1 MNIKSSKKGIEALV
15 ILFGVL
21 IVVVTYFFG
30 YIKLQ
35 DMTRD
40 LQSQK
45 TPLKAKADAYEY
57 LFNNAKEYQTQ
68 TATMKAEEEALM
80 ANFLYGM
87 NATDRIIYTS
97 NMEGKV
103 GHLVVNYL
111 NMGDPA
117 TEYFTALPE
126 TNPIL
131 VAGGISAPEVTDDGV
146 AMYAYPMDFGFE
158 VTYDGFK
165 QLVAYLNTIG
175 GSKHIESLT
184 LAFNSSTGILS
195 GAMSV
200 NQYVLSGTGKEYTP
214 LTIPYVAT
222 SLDNIF
228 GTVTPPAENSSVSQ
242 ELTPDATNV
251 TGD

>member
-1 MNIKSSKKGIEALV
+1 MNLKSSKKGIEALV
-15 ILFGVL
+15 ILLGIL

-30 YIKLQ
+30 FMKLQ
-35 DMTRD
+35 EKTRT
-40 LQSQK
+40 LEFEK
-45 TPLKAKADAYEY
+45 IPLKAKADAYEY

-68 TATMKAEEEALM
+68 AATMKADKEALM
-80 ANFLYGM
+80 NNFLY
-87 NATDRIIYTS
+87 NINSTDRIIYTS
-97 NMEGKV
+97 TMEGKV
-103 GHLVVNYL
+103 GNLVINYL
-111 NMGDPA
+111 NMGDPTA
-117 TEYFTALPE
+117 EYFTASPE

-131 VAGGISAPEVTDDGV
+131 VAGGITAPDVADDGV
-146 AMYAYPMDFGFE
+146 AMYTYPMDFGFE

-200 NQYVLSGTGKEYTP
+200 NQYVLSGTGKDYVP
-214 LTIPYVAT
+214 LEIPYVPT

-228 GTVTPPAENSSVSQ
+228 GTVNPPETEKTVSQ

-251 TGD
+251 TGE